1 MPRKIGV
8 SNKLSLDRILIIVLI
23 VLVIVVGYY
32 LISKSNLSENFSG
45 DRLVPSGKEASF
57 VMFYADWCP
66 HCQNAKP
73 IVAELDEELKENN
86 SKVNNKKV
94 KIIKVN
100 CEEEEGLA
108 KKYDISG
115 YPTFKLLTGKDVIEY
130 DGGVDKEQFMNFLSQ
145 NL

>member
-1 MPRKIGV
+1 MPRKISG

-32 LISKSNLSENFSG
+32 FVSKSNLLENFAG
-45 DRLVPSGKEASF
+45 DRLVPSGTEASF

-73 IVAELDEELKENN
+73 VVSELDEQLKEND
-86 SKVNNKKV
+86 SEVNNKKV

-100 CEEEEGLA
+100 CEEEKGLA

-115 YPTFKLLTGKDVIEY
+115 YPTFKLLTGKEIIEY
-130 DGGVDKEQFMNFLSQ
+130 DGGVDKEQFMDFLKQ
-145 NL
+145 NV